1 MVVSTANARMRE
13 SAGNLP
19 ADVTSFVGRRREITL
34 TKRLFSEARVV
45 TLTGPGGVGKTRLA
59 VRVASNMRRS
69 FRDKAWFVELENLD
83 DGALVLDAV
92 IEQLGLGG
100 PSSAAGLETIVDQL
114 KNREMLLVLDNCEHV
129 IEDVAMLVDAIMR
142 WCPGVRVLATSR
154 QSLGVA
160 GESTVVVPPMQVPDP
175 GHLPPAEAYE
185 QFASV
190 RLFVD
195 RAKAAVPEFEVT
207 ADNADALMRLCHH
220 LDGNPLAIEL
230 AAVRL
235 RSLSLQQLE
244 ERLADRYDLLT
255 EGRRGAP
262 PRQQTLRALIDWS
275 YELLDE
281 RDRRAW
287 ARMSAFSGSFDL
299 SAAEHVAGDGKG
311 VDILTAVH
319 SLVDKSVLMREEDG
333 GEVRYRLPHTLRE
346 YGLDKLAEHGE
357 TNLVRDRHCTFFAE
371 LSARFAAEWIGPDQ
385 AAWVQ
390 RLRNEQDNLRMA
402 LRHAAEGSETGGT
415 ALRLVTDL
423 WPYWGIRGLNTEAR
437 HWLDEV
443 LDNTPRDL
451 PERAKALRVSAWFAL
466 LQGDLER
473 VQPILERAT
482 ALTTQRGD
490 EIERAYLALLHGLIA
505 FFSNDQ
511 QRGTELAEEALEQF
525 RKHRE
530 LAGELWSLHALG
542 LIKGMGDDPDA
553 GLRML
558 AECIQLSTERSELYW
573 RSYAQWATAQVQ
585 MRRDRAD
592 RAENSVKEALRL
604 QRKLDNRLGIAF
616 SMDTLAWIAHRQQ
629 RFERAARLLGTSSA
643 LWDAVRSAP
652 GFWARFAGDHDQHLM
667 QIRTALGPEA
677 FDEQYERGRE
687 MSLTHAADY
696 ALELKRTRRSSSGSE
711 SEDNVHPMPLTRRE
725 RQIADLVAQGRTN
738 KDIAENLVIAQ
749 RTVEGHVQNILTK
762 LDFTSRA
769 QIAGWVAG
777 QRTGDAADTE
787 AR

>member
-1 MVVSTANARMRE
+1 MVSTAKARVRE

-34 TKRLFSEARVV
+34 TKRLFAESRVV

-59 VRVASNMRRS
+59 VRVAANMRRS

-100 PSSAAGLETIVDQL
+100 PSSAASLETIVDQL

-129 IEDVAMLVDAIMR
+129 IEDVALLVDALMR

-160 GESTVVVPPMQVPDP
+160 GESNVVVPPMQVPDP

-185 QFASV
+185 QFSSV

-207 ADNADALMRLCHH
+207 ADNAEALMRLCHH

-244 ERLADRYDLLT
+244 ERIAERYDLLT

-275 YELLDE
+275 YELLEE

-287 ARMSAFSGSFDL
+287 ARMSVFSGSFDL
-299 SAAEHVAGDGKG
+299 TAAEHVAGDGKG

-333 GEVRYRLPHTLRE
+333 AEVRYRLPHTLRD
-346 YGLDKLAEHGE
+346 YGLDKLGEYGE
-357 TNLVRDRHCTFFAE
+357 TSRMRHRHCAFFAE

-385 AAWVQ
+385 PGWVQ
-390 RLRNEQDNLRMA
+390 RLRHEQDNLRSA
-402 LRHAAEGSETGGT
+402 LRHAAEGSETGGM

-423 WPYWGIRGLNTEAR
+423 WQYWGIRGLNAEAR

-443 LDNTPRDL
+443 LDNTSRDL
-451 PERAKALRVSAWFAL
+451 PERVKAMRVSAWFAL
-466 LQGDLER
+466 LQGDLGR
-473 VQPILERAT
+473 ALPTLERAT
-482 ALTTQRGD
+482 VLATQRGD
-490 EIERAYLALLHGLIA
+490 EVERAYLALLHGLVA
-505 FFSNDQ
+505 FFQDDQ
-511 QRGTELAEEALEQF
+511 PRGTELAGGALERF
-525 RKHRE
+525 RRSGE

-542 LIKGMGDDPDA
+542 LIKGIGDDPDA
-553 GLRML
+553 GLRLL
-558 AECIQLSTERSELYW
+558 AECIQLSAEHGELYW

-616 SMDTLAWIAHRQQ
+616 SLDTLAWIAHRQQ

-652 GFWARFAGDHDQHLM
+652 GFWARFAGDHDEHLM

-677 FDEQYERGRE
+677 FDEQYEHGRE
-687 MSLTHAADY
+687 MSLTHAVDY
-696 ALELKRTRRSSSGSE
+696 ALELKRHTRRPAGAE
-711 SEDNVHPMPLTRRE
+711 SDDNVHPMPLTRRE
-725 RQIADLVAQGRTN
+725 RQIADLVSEGRTN

-777 QRTGDAADTE
+777 QRTGDGADTS

>member
-1 MVVSTANARMRE
+1 MVSTAKARVRE

-34 TKRLFSEARVV
+34 TKRLFSESRVV

-100 PSSAAGLETIVDQL
+100 PSAAASLETIVDQL

-129 IEDVAMLVDAIMR
+129 IEDVALLVDAIMR

-175 GHLPPAEAYE
+175 DHLPPAEAYE

-207 ADNADALMRLCHH
+207 ADNAEALMRLCHH

-244 ERLADRYDLLT
+244 ERLAERYDLLT

-287 ARMSAFSGSFDL
+287 ARMSVFSGSFDL
-299 SAAEHVAGDGKG
+299 AAAEHVAGDGKG

-333 GEVRYRLPHTLRE
+333 GEVRYRLTHTLRE
-346 YGLDKLAEHGE
+346 YGMDKLAAYGE
-357 TNLVRDRHCTFFAE
+357 VDLVRDRHCSFFAD

-385 AAWVQ
+385 PAWVQ
-390 RLRNEQDNLRMA
+390 RLRHEQDNLRMA
-402 LRHAAEGSETGGT
+402 LRHASEGVGTGGT

-423 WPYWGIRGLNTEAR
+423 WQYWGIRGLNTEAR

-443 LDNTPRDL
+443 LDNTPADL

-466 LQGDLER
+466 LQGDLEK
-473 VQPILERAT
+473 VHPALERAT
-482 ALTTQRGD
+482 VLATQRGD
-490 EIERAYLALLHGLIA
+490 ESERAYLTLLHGLIA
-505 FFSNDQ
+505 FFQNDQ
-511 QRGTELAEEALEQF
+511 RRGAELAGSALEQF
-525 RKHRE
+525 RGNEE

-542 LIKGMGDDPDA
+542 LINGVGGEPDA
-553 GLRML
+553 GLRLL
-558 AECIQLSTERSELYW
+558 AECIQLSTEHGELYW

-585 MRRDRAD
+585 MLRDRAD

-604 QRKLDNRLGIAF
+604 QRKLDNRLGSAF
-616 SMDTLAWIAHRQQ
+616 SLDTLAWIAHRQQ

-667 QIRTALGPEA
+667 QIRTALGPES

-687 MSLTHAADY
+687 MSLTHAVDY
-696 ALELKRTRRSSSGSE
+696 ALEIKQSARRSSSGAE

-725 RQIADLVAQGRTN
+725 RQIADLVSQGRTN

-777 QRTGDAADTE
+777 QRTGDGADSE
-787 AR
+787 AL

>member
-1 MVVSTANARMRE
+1 MVSTANARAGE

-34 TKRLFSEARVV
+34 TKRLFAEARVV

-59 VRVASNMRRS
+59 VRVANNMRRS

-92 IEQLGLGG
+92 IEQLSLGG
-100 PSSAAGLETIVDQL
+100 PSSAASLETIVDQL

-129 IEDVAMLVDAIMR
+129 IEDVALLVDALMR

-175 GHLPPAEAYE
+175 DHLPPAEAVE
-185 QFASV
+185 QFSSV

-207 ADNADALMRLCHH
+207 EGNAGALMRLCHH

-244 ERLADRYDLLT
+244 ERIAERYDLLT

-287 ARMSAFSGSFDL
+287 ARMSVFSGSFDL
-299 SAAEHVAGDGKG
+299 AAAERVAGEGKG

-333 GEVRYRLPHTLRE
+333 GEVRYRLPHTLRD
-346 YGLDKLAEHGE
+346 YGLAKLADHGE
-357 TNLVRDRHCTFFAE
+357 TGKVRHRHCAFFAE
-371 LSARFAAEWIGPDQ
+371 LAERFAAEWIGPEQ

-390 RLRNEQDNLRMA
+390 RLRHEQDNLRAA
-402 LRHAAEGSETGGT
+402 LRYAAEGSETGGT

-423 WPYWGIRGLNTEAR
+423 WQYWGIRGLNTEAR

-443 LDNTPRDL
+443 LDHTPRDL
-451 PERAKALRVSAWFAL
+451 PERARALRISAWFSL
-466 LQGDLER
+466 LQGHLDKAM
-473 VQPILERAT
+473 PKLERAT
-482 ALTTQRGD
+482 VLATQRGD
-490 EIERAYLALLHGLIA
+490 EVERAYLTLLHGLVA
-505 FFSNDQ
+505 FFQDDQ
-511 QRGTELAEEALEQF
+511 RRGVDLVGEALEKF
-525 RKHRE
+525 RRTE
-530 LAGELWSLHALG
+530 VLAGELWSLHALG
-542 LIKGMGDDPDA
+542 LIKGMGDDADG
-553 GLRML
+553 GLRLL
-558 AECIQLSTERSELYW
+558 AECIQLSTEHSELYW

-604 QRKLDNRLGIAF
+604 QRELDNRLGIAF
-616 SMDTLAWIAHRQQ
+616 SLDTLAWIAHRQQ

-667 QIRTALGPEA
+667 QIRTALGPES
-677 FDEQYERGRE
+677 FDEHYERGRE
-687 MSLTHAADY
+687 MSLGHAVDY
-696 ALELKRTRRSSSGSE
+696 ALEIKRHSRRSTAE
-711 SEDNVHPMPLTRRE
+711 SAEDNVHPMPLTRRE
-725 RQIADLVAQGRTN
+725 RQIADLVAEGRTN

-777 QRTGDAADTE
+777 QRSGDGADSP
-787 AR
+787 AL